1 VKVDGNRELADVLG
15 GSRGGW
21 FFWCAFLA
29 QLDEAVR
36 RSRDREDPF
45 CSYPAGELR
54 RMLRDVSDAFG
65 LAATA
70 VAAQQLV
77 NGEDVEVPDATIVDV
92 LERRIGDVARW
103 NGAPA

>member
-1 VKVDGNRELADVLG
+1 
-15 GSRGGW
+15 
-21 FFWCAFLA
+21 
-29 QLDEAVR
+29 
-36 RSRDREDPF
+36 
-45 CSYPAGELR
+45 
-54 RMLRDVSDAFG
+54 MLRDVSDAFG

>member
-1 VKVDGNRELADVLG
+1 VKLDGDMALAEVLG

-29 QLDEAVR
+29 QLEDAVR

-45 CSYPAGELR
+45 CSFPAGELR

-77 NGEDVEVPDATIVDV
+77 NGEDVVMPEATIVDV
-92 LERRIGDVARW
+92 LERRIGDLARV